1 MKKASTTESTGL
13 IGTLVGGLLVIPFY
27 KLYTSQPFGIPD
39 WIWLVSGLCL
49 VIWCNFVLGADSAI
63 QPGSVIYFVVI
74 YTVGTERVL
83 PYTIARILDTGGGVL
98 IALLLYVLFPSKHD
112 REKGVSLLTFW
123 AETKYAF
130 KSYINKNRTSRKKE
144 RENFGAEDENF
155 STIISKIKDNCE
167 YKVDALGSIIAFK
180 KGKKRTNKKVMICAH
195 MDEVGFI
202 ITDITDDGYLKFA
215 PVGGIDARIV
225 ADRKVTINNINGVI
239 GLKPIHL
246 LSSDEKEKAV
256 SFKNLFIDIGAKD
269 KSDAEKF
276 VSLGDFA
283 YFSSN
288 YYEFGEGFIKTKAL
302 DDRIGCMLMIELIN
316 SDLEYDTYFC
326 FNVQEEVGLRGSKC
340 TSFDIQPDISVILES
355 TTAADLCGVTGGD
368 RVCVLGDGP
377 VISFMDGRTVY
388 DKTLYNL
395 ARKTADDNNI
405 PAQTKT
411 AIAGGND
418 AGSIQTSGKGSKV
431 IAISLPSRYIHS
443 SSSVVK
449 SDDIENTKLLNKLL
463 PKLYD

>member
-1 MKKASTTESTGL
+1 MWRTALAVL
-13 IGTLVGGLLVIPFY
+13 ITAVVYEYLLSKRNPCFA
-27 KLYTSQPFGIPD
+27 
-39 WIWLVSGLCL
+39 
-49 VIWCNFVLGADSAI
+49 LGADSAI

-123 AETKYAF
+123 AGTKDAF

-155 STIISKIKDNCE
+155 FTIISKIKDNCE

-283 YFSSN
+283 YFSSD
-288 YYEFGEGFIKTKAL
+288 YYEFGEGFIKAKAL

-316 SDLEYDTYFC
+316 STLEYDTYFC

-388 DKTLYNL
+388 DKTLYKL

-449 SDDIENTKLLNKLL
+449 SEDIENTRKLLNKLL

>member
-1 MKKASTTESTGL
+1 MSKIIKCM
-13 IGTLVGGLLVIPFY
+13 F
-27 KLYTSQPFGIPD
+27 
-39 WIWLVSGLCL
+39 
-49 VIWCNFVLGADSAI
+49 FVLLAA
-63 QPGSVIYFVVI
+63 
-74 YTVGTERVL
+74 VL
-83 PYTIARILDTGGGVL
+83 PLSVHAQQVTLHLQDVTVRKA
-98 IALLLYVLFPSKHD
+98 F
-112 REKGVSLLTFW
+112 RELEVKGNVSLVYEKNDVDLT
-123 AETKYAF
+123 
-130 KSYINKNRTSRKKE
+130 RKVTVKVD
-144 RENFGAEDENF
+144 NQP
-155 STIISKIKDNCE
+155 ISKALDQILKGQELIYKIKDNCE

-283 YFSSN
+283 YFSSD
-288 YYEFGEGFIKTKAL
+288 YYEFGEGFIKAKAL

-316 SDLEYDTYFC
+316 SALEYDTYFC

-377 VISFMDGRTVY
+377 VVSFMDGRTVY
-388 DKTLYNL
+388 DKTLYKL

-449 SDDIENTKLLNKLL
+449 SEDIENTRKLLNKLL